1 MIDLNVFGSRIEYNI
16 FRKVLDNL
24 EAKLKSY
31 KFEFGRRMKLNFE
44 AEWEMAVMFFSC
56 LEMYSEVEFGLYSHL
71 LWLGAEFKWFAI

>member
-1 MIDLNVFGSRIEYNI
+1 MIDLNVFGSQIEYNI

-44 AEWEMAVMFFSC
+44 AE
-56 LEMYSEVEFGLYSHL
+56 
-71 LWLGAEFKWFAI
+71 